1 MNETHS
7 NIRRNP
13 HCRDRHACRYPNA
26 ASSRY
31 FLDRLADMILCS
43 ASGVGIAAIL
53 FFIITMR

>member
-1 MNETHS
+1 MNATHS

-31 FLDRLADMILCS
+31 ILDRLANVVLCS
-43 ASGVGIAAIL
+43 ASGMGIAAIL
-53 FFIITMR
+53 FFFITMV